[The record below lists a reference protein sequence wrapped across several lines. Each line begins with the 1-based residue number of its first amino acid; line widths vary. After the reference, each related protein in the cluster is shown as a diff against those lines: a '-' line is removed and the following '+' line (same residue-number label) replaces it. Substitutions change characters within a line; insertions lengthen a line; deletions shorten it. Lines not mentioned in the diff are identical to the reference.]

1 MANPNKTYRLSR
13 SWVKI
18 FTESLDR
25 IGYCCTKEK
34 AFKDGSIGRILL
46 VRLDDIGD
54 VLLATPVIRNLKEAF
69 PDASLDMLVKSST
82 AEIVENHPCVD
93 RIWTLEPFWM
103 RTAKPSRPSVIWD
116 LVHYLRQQRYDLALE
131 LRGNPFNILLV
142 ALSGSRWR
150 VGFGAQG
157 LGFLLTSVVPY
168 DVSAKHEIERNLDL
182 LRALELPV
190 HFNKPELFLSDTAR
204 LEAEDFLFKHNLLQ
218 QSPIVCI
225 HPGAPWLPRRWPQE
239 RFVLLVDTLVERYLA
254 GIVLIGSHSEAGL
267 CAAIRELVSSKNRDQ
282 VAVASGLL
290 SLSGSAALIERAN
303 LFIGND
309 SGPMHIAQA
318 LGTETIALFGP
329 QTPDSFGPY
338 QSSATAIYKKV
349 PCSPCVQKA
358 GRGCARGFACCQG
371 LLEISHEDV
380 FNLIERSALGR
391 GFLSQYAPK
400 H

>member
-1 MANPNKTYRLSR
+1 MLNPITRYRFKSR
-13 SWVKI
+13 RLTCAVRALDAVGYRFAQQRTLRGEQIRKI
-18 FTESLDR
+18 
-25 IGYCCTKEK
+25 
-34 AFKDGSIGRILL
+34 L
-46 VRLDDIGD
+46 VIRLDDIGD
-54 VLLATPVIRNLKEAF
+54 VILATPVIRNLKEAF
-69 PDASLDMLVKSST
+69 RDASLDILVKSST

-93 RIWTLEPFWM
+93 RIWTLDPFWM
-103 RTAKPSRPSVIWD
+103 RTAKPTRLSMMWD
-116 LVHYLRQQRYDLALE
+116 LVHDLRQQRYDLALE
-131 LRGNPFNILLV
+131 LRGNPFNIVLV

-168 DVSAKHEIERNLDL
+168 DDSARHEIERNLDL

-190 HFNKPELFLSDTAR
+190 LFNKPELFLSYTAR
-204 LEAEDFLFKHNLLQ
+204 LEAEDFLLKHNLLR
-218 QSPIVCI
+218 QSSIVCV
-225 HPGAPWLPRRWPQE
+225 HPGAPWLPKRWPQE
-239 RFVLLVDTLVERYLA
+239 RFALLANTLVERYLA
-254 GIVLIGSHSEAGL
+254 GIVMIGTHSEARL
-267 CAAIRELVSSKNRDQ
+267 CAGIRELVSSKNRDQ
-282 VAVASGLL
+282 VVIASGLL
-290 SLSGSAALIERAN
+290 SLPGSAALIQRAN

-349 PCSPCVQKA
+349 ACSPCVQKA

-380 FNLIERSALGR
+380 LNVVEMSALGR
-391 GFLSQYAPK
+391 GFQSQYAPK